1 MKITLFW
8 GAASPFVRKV
18 MVAAHELGVE
28 EILEILNT
36 AAHPIDRDLRVQAFN
51 PLAKV
56 PAARVMD
63 GSSLYDSRVICEY
76 LDEVSAGGLFPPV
89 GPARWTALRR
99 QALADALL
107 DAALLM
113 RYERLIR
120 PDQFQWP
127 LWVERQ
133 REKVDDALDA
143 MQADCPDDDCADIG
157 AITFA
162 CALAWLDLRFPE
174 IDWRATRPDLQGW
187 FTVFEM
193 RPAMRATRPRNRP
206 DIPPR

>member
-18 MVAAHELGVE
+18 MVVAHELGVE
-28 EILEILNT
+28 ESLEILNT
-36 AAHPIDRDLRVQAFN
+36 AAHPIDRDLRVQGVN

-56 PAARVMD
+56 PAARAAD
-63 GSSLYDSRVICEY
+63 GTLLYDSRVICEY
-76 LDEVSAGGLFPPV
+76 LDAVSGGGLFPPA

-99 QALADALL
+99 QALADGLL

-143 MQADCPDDDCADIG
+143 MQADCPDDDHADIG
-157 AITFA
+157 TITFA
-162 CALAWLDLRFPE
+162 CALGWLDFRFPE
-174 IDWRATRPDLQGW
+174 IDWRTDRPDLQDW
-187 FTVFEM
+187 FAGFET
-193 RPAMRATRPRNRP
+193 RPAMRATRPRN
-206 DIPPR
+206 